1 MERKLAVVALG
12 GNALLRGDQVGTID
26 EQEEN
31 TALTLENLVFLIN
44 EGYDLVITHG
54 NGPQVGNILMRNDAG
69 EQLYAIARMPID
81 ICVADSQGGIGYMIE
96 RIFRNVLNRHGID
109 KNVVCLVTQVLVDIN
124 DPAFT
129 DPQKRVGKIYSRQQ
143 ADQLTTEKGWL
154 FREELKTPDGFRR
167 VVPSPAPAGVMNVSI
182 VRDLA
187 LKGNIVIAAGGG
199 GVPVY
204 IDNKHDVRPAEAVI
218 DKDLASSLLATQI
231 GADEFY
237 ILTDVPY
244 IYINFNKPDQEI
256 KEFLNYSDTLR
267 YLRDGQFG
275 KGSMAPKVEA
285 CLNFIKNGG
294 KMSVITEA
302 FKLADKKYGSK
313 ITMEYEDD
321 TKIGAGFWVLGAGF
335 LVLSKAKQPEP
346 RTQNPYSFS
355 PNIFYLCTSNLNFN
369 TMPYN
374 LRNRNFLKLLDFKP
388 EEIKFLLDLASD
400 LKKAKYSGTEQ
411 QRLKGKNIALDF

>member
-1 MERKLAVVALG
+1 MNRKLAVVALG
-12 GNALLRGDQVGTID
+12 GNALLRGDQIGTID

-44 EGYDLVITHG
+44 DGYDLVITHG

-69 EQLYAIARMPID
+69 EQLYGIAQMPID
-81 ICVADSQGGIGYMIE
+81 VCVADSQGGIGYMIE
-96 RIFRNVLNRHGID
+96 RIFRNVLNKHKID
-109 KNVVCLVTQVLVDIN
+109 KNVICMVTQVLVDIN

-129 DPQKRVGKIYSRQQ
+129 DPQKRVGRIYSKMQ
-143 ADQLTTEKGWL
+143 ADQLSADKGWL
-154 FREELKTPDGFRR
+154 FSEEVKTAGGFRR
-167 VVPSPAPAGVMNVSI
+167 VVPSPAPVDVMNVSI
-182 VRDLA
+182 IRDLA

-204 IDNKHDVRPAEAVI
+204 IDNNYDVRPAEAVI
-218 DKDLASSLLATQI
+218 DKDRASSLLATRI

-256 KEFLNYSDTLR
+256 KEFLNYSDTLK
-267 YLRDGQFG
+267 YLNEGQFS

-285 CLNFIKNGG
+285 CLSFIKNGG

-321 TKIGAGFWVLGAGF
+321 
-335 LVLSKAKQPEP
+335 
-346 RTQNPYSFS
+346 R
-355 PNIFYLCTSNLNFN
+355 
-369 TMPYN
+369 
-374 LRNRNFLKLLDFKP
+374 R
-388 EEIKFLLDLASD
+388 
-400 LKKAKYSGTEQ
+400 
-411 QRLKGKNIALDF
+411 